1 MAHKIKNFLNI
12 VVHYFQ
18 MNKTIYYN
26 NYTLYYYN
34 YPGTN
39 WISFEFSK
47 ILAEPIAFVIN
58 RQWYDTFKEIREIKS
73 NKIHYLVYLK
83 MKISPERNWSG
94 FSAVDSI

>member
-1 MAHKIKNFLNI
+1 
-12 VVHYFQ
+12 

-47 ILAEPIAFVIN
+47 ILAEPIALVIDN
-58 RQWYDTFKEIREIKS
+58 AITLLKKS
-73 NKIHYLVYLK
+73 EK
-83 MKISPERNWSG
+83 
-94 FSAVDSI
+94 